1 MARSGNNQNQFIA
14 IGLATAAVAS
24 LACYYYYLYSQQSK
38 EKQGTTKADPTVK
51 KLDIDDEDVER
62 KAPAATAEPTPQPK
76 DTADSDEKTLHGRI
90 EDLDKQGKALFKAK
104 KYLEAAEI
112 FTQALELIDG
122 QGERTSS
129 LLRQN
134 ITLLN
139 NRSAMYEKGNLP
151 ELSLQDCQA
160 ILDLEL
166 NHSKARTRK
175 LRILEGMKDYHA
187 ALVEVCA
194 MQLIFMQQN
203 RDLMRRGLP
212 VPSPPVPPSKM
223 EELLG
228 HIIPL
233 QVAEYAKQ
241 GEGEE
246 RPLPSA
252 FTILQ
257 LLKSFTD
264 YNSWM
269 SAAAQSGSVD
279 SLTSQLSQ
287 TVSDTEKADLL
298 LKRGCRHMYHRNFA
312 DAGKDFEA
320 ANDIASKSETVQEE
334 MSSYAKLLEW
344 TGMTR
349 HFRYKLDS
357 AISCYQKCA
366 DLEPTNVL
374 VLVKQA
380 GVQMDAG
387 RQEEALKLFDMA
399 LGLDPSAVDALLH
412 RSNLRMLQQDAAEA
426 KKDLEACLKLRP
438 NYTTA
443 RLRLASVLLAL
454 NDLDGA
460 KQQVDLA
467 QQAEPS
473 SSEVATYRGELY
485 FSSGDMAAAKE
496 EFDKACRLDPSN
508 PTPYVNAAMAVL
520 NTPPPPGQTPDAT
533 LVMELLEKAI
543 SADPQFA
550 PAYIQLGQLKL
561 GTAANLD
568 AARKVIDLY
577 DDALKNCRAPEE
589 IKELCSMRTLA
600 VAQVEAAEQLHMET
614 FNLQ

>member
-1 MARSGNNQNQFIA
+1 M
-14 IGLATAAVAS
+14 
-24 LACYYYYLYSQQSK
+24 
-38 EKQGTTKADPTVK
+38 
-51 KLDIDDEDVER
+51 
-62 KAPAATAEPTPQPK
+62 
-76 DTADSDEKTLHGRI
+76 
-90 EDLDKQGKALFKAK
+90 
-104 KYLEAAEI
+104 EAAEV

-151 ELSLQDCQA
+151 ELSLQDCQT
-160 ILDLEL
+160 ILEL
-166 NHSKARTRK
+166 ELSHAKARSRK

-212 VPSPPVPPSKM
+212 VPSPPVPASKM

-228 HIIPL
+228 QIVPSI
-233 QVAEYAKQ
+233 VDEYLKQ

-246 RPLPSA
+246 RPLPSKY
-252 FTILQ
+252 TILQ
-257 LLKSFTD
+257 LLKSYSD
-264 YNSWM
+264 YNTWM
-269 SAAAQSGSVD
+269 AAAAQNGNVD
-279 SLTSQLSQ
+279 HFNSQLSEA
-287 TVSDTEKADLL
+287 TSDTEKADIL
-298 LKRGCRHMYHRNFA
+298 LKRGCRYMYQR
-312 DAGKDFEA
+312 DYVQAGKDFEA
-320 ANDIASKSETVQEE
+320 AYDIASKNEVVQEE

-357 AISCYQKCA
+357 ALSCYQQCA
-366 DLEPTNVL
+366 DLEPTNVI

-387 RQEEALKLFDMA
+387 RQEEALKLFDTA

-412 RSNLRMLQQDAAEA
+412 RSNLRMLQSKADEA

-438 NYTTA
+438 NHTMA
-443 RLRLASVLLAL
+443 RLRLASILVAM
-454 NDLDGA
+454 NDVDGA
-460 KQQVDLA
+460 KQQLDLA
-467 QQAEPS
+467 EQAEPN
-473 SSEVATYRGELY
+473 SSEVLSYRGELY
-485 FSSGDMAAAKE
+485 FTTGDMAAAKE
-496 EFDKACRLDPSN
+496 QFDKACELEPSN
-508 PTPYVNAAMAVL
+508 PTPFVNAALAVL
-520 NTPPPPGQTPDAT
+520 NTPPPPGQTPDAA
-533 LVMELLEKAI
+533 LVMSLLEKAI
-543 SADPQFA
+543 SVDSQFA
-550 PAYIQLGQLKL
+550 AAYIQLGQLKL
-561 GTAANLD
+561 GTAADLE

-589 IKELCSMRTLA
+589 VKELCSMRTLA
-600 VAQVEAAEQLHMET
+600 IAQVEAAEQLRMET